1 MKKSKFLKKS
11 LAMLLAVMLVVAMI
25 PLSAAAAYEP
35 AYPVMPVSLSGGTVE
50 GSAPTW
56 SIEFPYDASDA
67 PPEITVRLK
76 NGDDKFTVIKAE
88 GSEDPDKASNTAT
101 TS

>member
-35 AYPVMPVSLSGGTVE
+35 AYDVTPVSLSGGDLE

-56 SIEFPYDASDA
+56 SIEFPYDANDA
-67 PPEITVRLK
+67 LPEMTVQLG
-76 NGDDKFTVIKAE
+76 NSQDTVTVIKAD
-88 GSEDPDKASNTAT
+88 GSETAAPCCWYL
-101 TS
+101 SGA